1 VDVGVRKDNGMQSRF
16 TRVVVLVVGVALAAA
31 GCGKYSIS
39 NIRALKAFQDGSDA
53 YKKGDFAGAITHYQE
68 SIDHNPEFGFA
79 YFFLGNSYD
88 NLFKPARKGDP
99 ANDQNLVKATEYYR
113 TAIQKLATSP
123 EPQAPMIRQR
133 SYEFLIAAYGP
144 DKLND
149 FSQAEPLALELIS
162 IDPNEPGNYS
172 ALSRLYEDQ
181 GRYDEAEAILQ
192 KLAAQRPNDPLTYQ
206 FLAGF
211 YDRQGNFEKTIEAW
225 KQRANAEPMNPE
237 AWQAIATF
245 YFDEIFR
252 NTSLRAAVAREYAI
266 EGIQATDRAIA
277 LNSDYYEAVAYKN
290 ILLRQQ
296 ALKERDPAVQKK
308 LIAEADVLEKR
319 AIELRDRQA
328 GQAMADAAAAKTGQ
342 K

>member
-1 VDVGVRKDNGMQSRF
+1 VNVGVRKDNGMQSRV
-16 TRVVVLVVGVALAAA
+16 TRVVVLVVGVALATV

-39 NIRALKAFQDGSDA
+39 NIRALKAFQDGSDS
-53 YKKGDFAGAITHYQE
+53 YKRGDFAGAITHYQE
-68 SIDHNPEFGFA
+68 SIDRNPEFGFA

-99 ANDQNLVKATEYYR
+99 ANDQNLIKATEYYR

-123 EPQAPMIRQR
+123 EPQAPMIRKR

-144 DKLND
+144 DKLDD

-181 GRYDEAEAILQ
+181 GRYQEAEAILQ

-225 KQRANAEPMNPE
+225 KQRANAEPNNPE

-245 YFDEIFR
+245 YFDE
-252 NTSLRAAVAREYAI
+252 TSTNKELRPNVARDYAI
-266 EGIQATDRAIA
+266 AGIQATNRALE
-277 LNSDYYEAVAYKN
+277 LNPEYFEAVAYKN

-296 ALKERDPAVQKK
+296 ANYERSPAVQKQ
-308 LIAEADVLEKR
+308 LIAEADVLLAR
-319 AIELRDRQA
+319 AKELQAKQA
-328 GQAMADAAAAKTGQ
+328 GQAVADAAAKTGQ

>member
-1 VDVGVRKDNGMQSRF
+1 MRKDNGMQSRV

-53 YKKGDFAGAITHYQE
+53 YKKGDFNGAIAHYQE
-68 SIDHNPEFGFA
+68 SINHNPEFGFA

-88 NLFKPARKGDP
+88 NLFKPARKGEP

-181 GRYDEAEAILQ
+181 GRYQEAEAILQ

-211 YDRQGNFEKTIEAW
+211 YDRQGNFDKTIEAW
-225 KQRANAEPMNPE
+225 KQRANAEPQNPE

-245 YFDEIFR
+245 YFEETST
-252 NTSLRAAVAREYAI
+252 NESLRPNIAREYAI
-266 EGIQATDRAIA
+266 SGIEASDRALA
-277 LNSDYYEAVAYKN
+277 LNPEYFEAVAFKN
-290 ILLRQQ
+290 LLLRQQ
-296 ALKERDPAVQKK
+296 ARFERSPALQKQ
-308 LIAEADVLEKR
+308 LIAEADVLLKKAEQLQ
-319 AIELRDRQA
+319 AAQA
-328 GQAMADAAAAKTGQ
+328 GQALKQAGAGAPQ